1 MSRHSLTPRKTRRS
15 LIMAGAAT
23 AALAVVVSAPLGAT
37 AATAAV
43 TLPPAGAGFDYQIG
57 GAYTPPSGVQVV
69 TRDHEDAPVSGL
81 YNICYVNAFQT
92 QPGATDEWKDLLLK
106 DADGNV
112 VYDDEWDGEAVL
124 DITTAANRKAIA
136 EKVGGWIDDCAAKGY
151 QAVEPD
157 NYDTYDRFGDLLDA
171 SQAQALIRLL
181 ADRAHAAGLA
191 IAQKNTA
198 ELAENREANGL
209 DFAVAEECGKWEEC
223 DSYTDY
229 FDDHVIVIEY
239 DDEGMAT
246 ACAGWGDTLS
256 IVKRDYDV
264 STPDSDE
271 YVRETC

>member
-1 MSRHSLTPRKTRRS
+1 MSRSPLHSRTALTA
-15 LIMAGAAT
+15 AGAVAL
-23 AALAVVVSAPLGAT
+23 AALVCAPGNAT
-37 AATAAV
+37 AATV

-57 GAYTPPSGVQVV
+57 GAYTPPAGVEVV
-69 TRDHEDAPVSGL
+69 TRDHEDAPADGL

-92 QPGATDEWKDLLLK
+92 QPGATDEWKGLLLE

-112 VYDDEWDGEAVL
+112 VYDDEWAGEAVL
-124 DITTAANRKAIA
+124 DITTEDNRKAIA

-157 NYDTYDRFGDLLDA
+157 NFDTYDRFSDLLDA
-171 SQAQALIRLL
+171 SQAQDLIQRL
-181 ADRAHAAGLA
+181 AARAHAAGLA

-198 ELAENREANGL
+198 DLAENRVANGL
-209 DFAVAEECGKWEEC
+209 DFAVAEECGKYEEC
-223 DSYTDY
+223 DTYTEA

-239 DDEGMAT
+239 DDEGMAN

-264 STPDSDE
+264 TTPGSGE